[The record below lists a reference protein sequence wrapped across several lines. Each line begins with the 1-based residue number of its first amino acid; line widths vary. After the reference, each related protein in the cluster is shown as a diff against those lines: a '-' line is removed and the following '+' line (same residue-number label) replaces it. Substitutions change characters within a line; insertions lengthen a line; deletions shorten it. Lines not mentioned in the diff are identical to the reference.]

1 MYYVLRQQPPVG
13 SATSVAAWESAFCNA
28 IADYMSSVVA
38 VANPTKGVYVSC
50 DGVVCAAK
58 RRQQRLRRF
67 KGPWASAQEARIL
80 RKPVV
85 ETWDQ
90 NALTPGSAFMALL
103 GARLIEEGNR
113 IRGSKGLDVIVST
126 TAEPGEGEHKLMR
139 HMRSIRPASCTIYGL
154 DADLILL
161 AMLLGVDTDTSV
173 HLMREAQEFEK
184 GHHGGEEWR
193 ALDVNGLAA
202 TMIPGLSKGRI
213 RDFVA
218 CMTLLGNDFLP
229 RSLTR
234 TVRDDGIQ
242 SLLST
247 LASSVWSLNRSIV
260 TESGQ
265 VRREGLLAVIGAWAD
280 SESADMRNA
289 CIEAAKVAR
298 RPTGIADSPEET
310 ELRAWNAQPAQ
321 WASVTRLLS
330 SSQKELRLGWNY
342 LYDRWH
348 PGSPSDYIE
357 GVAWVWD
364 YYSGR
369 PVDQAWYFESH
380 LPPLWSSL
388 RGYLTGLKGDTLQA
402 PRIDTPEPLP
412 EWLHLLA
419 VLPAESVLRLLP
431 ADKRRLM
438 YDKPH
443 FWPASWSLFDVGRTQ
458 MWECEPVLPM
468 IPEPILRNY
477 IKMTGP
483 AKSLA

>member
-1 MYYVLRQQPPVG
+1 MYYVLRQQPPIA
-13 SATSVAAWESAFCNA
+13 SATSVAAWERAFCDS
-28 IADYMSSVVA
+28 IASYMSSLIS

-90 NALTPGSAFMALL
+90 NALTPGSAFMGRLGTRL
-103 GARLIEEGNR
+103 SEEGARISKAKGIE
-113 IRGSKGLDVIVST
+113 VVVST
-126 TAEPGEGEHKLMR
+126 TAEAGEGEHKLMR
-139 HMRSIRPASCTIYGL
+139 HMRSVRPTSCTIYGL

-161 AMLLGVDTDTSV
+161 AMLLGVDTGASV
-173 HLMREAQEFEK
+173 HLMREVQEFEK
-184 GHHGGEEWR
+184 GNHEEEWR
-193 ALDVNGLAA
+193 ALDVNALAA
-202 TMIPGLSKGRI
+202 AMIPGRTPGRV

-234 TVRDDGIQ
+234 TVRDDGIPQ
-242 SLLST
+242 LLST

-260 TESGQ
+260 SDDGQ
-265 VRREGLLAVIGAWAD
+265 IRREGLLAILGAWAA
-280 SESADMRNA
+280 SENADMRNA

-321 WASVTRLLS
+321 WASLTRLLA

-342 LYDRWH
+342 LYGAWH
-348 PGSPSDYIE
+348 PGSPKDYLE
-357 GVAWVWD
+357 GVAWTWD

-369 PVDQAWYFESH
+369 AVDQAWFFEPH

-388 RGYLTGLKGDTLQA
+388 QSYLTGLSGDTLQA
-402 PRIDTPEPLP
+402 PRIETPEPLP

-419 VLPAESVLRLLP
+419 VLPAESVLSLLP

-438 YDKPH
+438 YDMPWY
-443 FWPASWSLFDVGRTQ
+443 WPASWSLFDIGRTQ
-458 MWECEPVLPM
+458 LWECEPVLPM
-468 IPEPILRNY
+468 IPESILRAY
-477 IKMTGP
+477 VKMTG
-483 AKSLA
+483 ATKSAE